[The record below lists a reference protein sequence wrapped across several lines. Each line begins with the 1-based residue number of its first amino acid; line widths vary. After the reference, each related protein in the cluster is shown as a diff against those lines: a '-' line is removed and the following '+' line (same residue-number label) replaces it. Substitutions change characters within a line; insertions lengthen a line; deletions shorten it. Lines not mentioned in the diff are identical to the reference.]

1 MQSKSHLPPTSP
13 MNSLNPGCDPPPP
26 WYVADMYMLEHVCIP
41 ADPEGNLVFS
51 IRLQPPNT
59 TCSGRLKG
67 VLLLFQVSHQLG
79 SIMDLFTTSLSL
91 AGLNPP
97 SDRVIDG
104 LNLLPTML
112 QGHVM
117 DRLVLHSILFSPSP
131 TSPAPTLHDG
141 AQSCSQAITSS
152 LTSYDPYG
160 RKKVY
165 MWEQRETRWDR
176 GTS

>member
-1 MQSKSHLPPTSP
+1 
-13 MNSLNPGCDPPPP
+13 
-26 WYVADMYMLEHVCIP
+26 
-41 ADPEGNLVFS
+41 
-51 IRLQPPNT
+51 
-59 TCSGRLKG
+59 
-67 VLLLFQVSHQLG
+67 
-79 SIMDLFTTSLSL
+79 MDLFTTSLSL

-117 DRLVLHSILFSPSP
+117 DRLVLDSILFSPSP
-131 TSPAPTLHDG
+131 TSLASIFHDE

-160 RKKVY
+160 RKKV
-165 MWEQRETRWDR
+165 
-176 GTS
+176 